1 MQGVGAILDLQPRSV
16 ASLFAFRG
24 RCNTAYRRCGAAKM
38 LGNKDK
44 VAYGVVPTEDE
55 EAQLD
60 AAAGEV
66 DIPDKAAAG
75 GATSRAIA
83 VAASS
88 GTAADG
94 ATAPAAPL
102 SSGAGAAPA
111 APATGAAAP
120 AAAAAAAP
128 ASGTPYPAIGFWILM
143 SCSVILFNK
152 YLYNGLFPYPVSL
165 TCIHML
171 FVSCSTWSLRLLGY
185 IDSPKFGWNIWGRNV
200 LPIGI
205 LYALSLATSNLGAA
219 RLTVSFVQM
228 IKALTPLVALGVSV
242 LLKVEKSDKR
252 QSLIVAVMC
261 AGVIVAS
268 YGEILWDTVGVF
280 FQVTSVAAEG
290 SRLVITQVCICVC
303 VHVRYVPV
311 HVCMP
316 ACVRMAGCVC
326 DPSAPFPPLNLDTS

>member
-1 MQGVGAILDLQPRSV
+1 MPNIPWQATL
-16 ASLFAFRG
+16 
-24 RCNTAYRRCGAAKM
+24 KM
-38 LGNKDK
+38 LGSKDK
-44 VAYGVVPTEDE
+44 AGYGVVPTEDE

-66 DIPDKAAAG
+66 DIPDKAGAVGAAP
-75 GATSRAIA
+75 RASA

-88 GTAADG
+88 GNVPEG

-111 APATGAAAP
+111 ATTAGAAAP
-120 AAAAAAAP
+120 AAAAP

-143 SCSVILFNK
+143 SCTVILFNK

-171 FVSCSTWSLRLLGY
+171 FVSCSTWTLRLTGQ
-185 IDSPKFGWNIWGRNV
+185 IDSPKFGWAIWTRNV

-242 LLKVEKSDKR
+242 LLKVEKADKR

-290 SRLVITQVCICVC
+290 SRLVITQV
-303 VHVRYVPV
+303 R
-311 HVCMP
+311 
-316 ACVRMAGCVC
+316 
-326 DPSAPFPPLNLDTS
+326 DTPGTPY